1 MWGWS
6 RLGMSCSILPHLWDR
21 SGVARQEASTSTE
34 GTQPEKLPSDSL
46 TFSRFS
52 PAWLQS
58 GQDWVSYPGVLLR
71 KPCRILFYCY

>member
-34 GTQPEKLPSDSL
+34 RTLPEKLPSDSL

-52 PAWLQS
+52 PAWL
-58 GQDWVSYPGVLLR
+58 
-71 KPCRILFYCY
+71 